1 MVGLSPE
8 VVISLMESG
17 MKQAE
22 IARVPLEEAS
32 VA

>member
-17 MKQAE
+17 MKR
-22 IARVPLEEAS
+22 ARVPLEEAS